1 MGVNI
6 LLDKDKDI
14 LMYEL
19 IDNWLKQYKEAK
31 DPDIK
36 AKTKAL
42 IVARMLPIVKRI
54 ARSIARRA
62 YDPVDDLI
70 QAGSIGLLKA
80 IDSFS
85 VERNSIFKFYAGSL
99 IIGEM
104 RHYIR
109 DKMNA
114 IKVPRHI
121 QELSYRINAFI
132 GTLTVDQLND
142 LTSEF
147 VAKAL
152 NVKTKDVDFA
162 IMTDRRKAILSLDNI
177 CSCPT
182 YSSIDVGHI
191 L

>member
-1 MGVNI
+1 MF
-6 LLDKDKDI
+6 DKEKDL

-19 IDNWLKQYKEAK
+19 IDEWLKQYKETE
-31 DPDIK
+31 DPEVK

-62 YDPVDDLI
+62 SDPLEDLI

-85 VERNSIFKFYAGSL
+85 FERNSYFKFYAGSV

-109 DKMNA
+109 DKLNA

-132 GTLTVDQLND
+132 GTL
-142 LTSEF
+142 S
-147 VAKAL
+147 
-152 NVKTKDVDFA
+152 
-162 IMTDRRKAILSLDNI
+162 
-177 CSCPT
+177 
-182 YSSIDVGHI
+182 
-191 L
+191 